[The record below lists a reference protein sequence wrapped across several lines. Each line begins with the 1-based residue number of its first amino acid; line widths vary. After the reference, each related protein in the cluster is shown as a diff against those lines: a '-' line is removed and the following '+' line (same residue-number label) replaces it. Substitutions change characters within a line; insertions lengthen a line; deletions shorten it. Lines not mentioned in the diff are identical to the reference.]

1 MVEARRVFRAGKT
14 PASLWNVA
22 NLITFLRI
30 ICTPFFI
37 YLLVSEPADSTSGA
51 RWLALVLFV
60 LSTVSD
66 GIDGYL
72 ARSRNL
78 GTSLGVLLDPIAD
91 KVVIGGALIALSV
104 TDELPWW
111 ITVVVLVRE
120 IGITVYRMSIVH
132 REIHAASWGGKVK
145 TTVQSVAV
153 AFAIAPF
160 PAILGGWFNWVNISL
175 MAAAVVLT
183 ITTGVEYLWK
193 ATRR

>member
-1 MVEARRVFRAGKT
+1 MVEARRVFRAGQT
-14 PASLWNVA
+14 PASLWNIA

-30 ICTPFFI
+30 ICTPFFF
-37 YLLVSEPADSTSGA
+37 YLLVAEPTGSTSGS

-104 TDELPWW
+104 TGELPWW
-111 ITVVVLVRE
+111 ITVVVLLRE
-120 IGITVYRMSIVH
+120 VGITVYRMAIVH

-160 PAILGGWFNWVNISL
+160 PALLGEWFNWVNLVL
-175 MAAAVVLT
+175 MVLAVALT
-183 ITTGVEYLWK
+183 VSTGIEYLWK

>member
-160 PAILGGWFNWVNISL
+160 PAILGGWFNWVNIAL